1 MVFGFCLNLDLASN
15 NIAELWAIRKG
26 LMLVWNL
33 GFKFISLEINS
44 IMVISW
50 LTTDGDL
57 SPDVVLLIFDCRNL
71 MVRA

>member
-15 NIAELWAIRKG
+15 NIAKLWAIRKG
-26 LMLVWNL
+26 LMLVWDL

-44 IMVISW
+44 IMIISW
-50 LTTDGDL
+50 LTTNGDL

>member
-1 MVFGFCLNLDLASN
+1 MVFGFSLNLDLASN

-26 LMLVWNL
+26 LMLVWDL

-57 SPDVVLLIFDCRNL
+57 SPNVVLLIFDFRNL

>member
-26 LMLVWNL
+26 LMLVWDL